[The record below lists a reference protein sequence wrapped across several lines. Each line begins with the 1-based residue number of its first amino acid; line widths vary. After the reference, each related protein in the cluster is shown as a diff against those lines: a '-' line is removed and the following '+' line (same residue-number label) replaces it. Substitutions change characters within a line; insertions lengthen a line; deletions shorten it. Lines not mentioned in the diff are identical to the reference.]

1 MKSIDRSGLAIITN
15 NLSARVTALLKALP
29 KTISSKLK
37 SGGRTVAHSLIGL
50 LETIVVLVA
59 QGVFYFVLA
68 LSPVL
73 IAWVLALSLPAWLHR
88 LLPALKLVNQPS
100 MAVLGWLVARPLEW
114 LFVPCLLVVVGLFV
128 LLVRWWRAR
137 YRTVMDVSDSVGL
150 LVAPL
155 LLTASM
161 LVLVWQSQ
169 QPVAARWPLFVL
181 IVMGCGAM
189 ILPAVLVWLGLWDQ
203 DWDLEQRKKRRQAQ
217 NLLAFREKCE
227 LEEMERQVR
236 AEFEQERLRLA
247 QERAE
252 REQAERKRLEAAE
265 ALKTLVARVTDQAEA
280 EVAALWES
288 TFLPEVKPKR
298 KRAAGTRKRRE
309 KATAPVDDATSS
321 VVKAGTVTEVGV
333 TKVKYYEPDH

>member
-1 MKSIDRSGLAIITN
+1 MKSIDRSSLATITGH
-15 NLSARVTALLKALP
+15 LSARVTASLKALP
-29 KTISSKLK
+29 KTILSKLK
-37 SGGRTVAHSLIGL
+37 SGCKTIAHGLIGL
-50 LETIVVLVA
+50 LETIVVLVT

-88 LLPALKLVNQPS
+88 LLPAMRLVNQPS

-114 LFVPCLLVVVGLFV
+114 LFVPCLLLTVALFV

-137 YRTVMDVSDSVGL
+137 FRTVMDVSDTVGL
-150 LVAPL
+150 LAAPF
-155 LLTASM
+155 LLTACAW
-161 LVLVWQSQ
+161 VLVWQSQ
-169 QPVAARWPLFVL
+169 QPVAARWPSFVL
-181 IVMGCGAM
+181 IVMGCGAL
-189 ILPAVLVWLGLWDQ
+189 ILPAVFVWLGLWDQ
-203 DWDLEQRKKRRQAQ
+203 SWDLEQRKKRRQAQ

-227 LEEMERQVR
+227 LEEMERQVL

-247 QERAE
+247 QEQVE

-280 EVAALWES
+280 EVAALIES
-288 TFLPEVKPKR
+288 TFVTDVKPKR
-298 KRAAGTRKRRE
+298 KRAAGAGKGRA

-321 VVKAGTVTEVGV
+321 VVKAGTVTEVGL